1 MSDSQSRGRRTSSE
15 ESRDREYAGSRRP
28 RSTLSPTRE
37 EEPRKKIQK
46 RSSPG
51 EGPSTSSSSRSH
63 ERHEKSNRR
72 ERSEHSDRSERHER
86 SSSSVAQSVSRPPG
100 AKAEGGR
107 RDRLCRYEIVHT
119 RPQEID
125 SKCGRS
131 GAPIS
136 LQANYFRLLTTPT
149 WRIYQYH
156 VDFSPDIE
164 LRRVRGGI
172 LSEHKGL
179 FGGYIYDGM
188 KMFSTTKLREDLIKL
203 ETTSKSGEKYMI
215 TVKYVGVISM
225 KEWQS
230 LQILN
235 LILRRAMEGLKLQL
249 VGRNFFDAVAK
260 IDLREHRMQLWPG
273 YQTSIRQHE
282 QDILLCTEI
291 THKVMRTETVYDI
304 LMKCTQE
311 SRDFQENF
319 KKHVLGLTVLTDYNN
334 KTYRINDIDFAANPK
349 KTFKCKEKDMSFI
362 DYYYQKYKIR
372 IRDAKQPLLISKSKD
387 RQIRGGNDEFVIL
400 IPELCRATGLTD
412 TMRSNFQLM
421 RAMADHTRMNPDR
434 RIERLRV
441 FNRRL
446 LETESS
452 VKVLSDW
459 NMKLDRNMVEI
470 KGRVLEP
477 QNIVFFDKRK
487 VTAGEQADWTR
498 SFRDN
503 AMFTTPSRG
512 LDRWAVVA
520 PNRSS
525 RDVRNF
531 VDSLIRAAS
540 GMQFQ
545 IRRPRENLIFDDRNH
560 SYVKAIEDCAND
572 DPQLILCLVPNN
584 NADRYGSIKKKSCV
598 ERAIPTQVITHKT
611 ATNQRGLMSVAT
623 KVAIQINCKLG
634 YAPWMIE
641 LPLSGLMTIGYDI
654 ARATRDKSKAYG
666 ALVAS
671 MDMKTNAT
679 FYSTVSPCHS
689 ADSLSNELTISVM
702 KALKQYQ
709 REHEKLPARILMYRD
724 GVGEGSLNQLVEHEV
739 KELVSKLEKIYKDQ
753 SDKPLMFA
761 YIVVSKQINT
771 RFFARGRNP
780 PPGTVVDDVITLPE
794 RYDFYLVSQSVRQG
808 TVSPTCY
815 NVVYSNIKLTPDQLQ
830 VLTYKMTH
838 LYYNWSG
845 TTRVPAVCQYA
856 KKLATLVSQNIFQV
870 PSNALEKKLY
880 YL

>member
-1 MSDSQSRGRRTSSE
+1 MSANQSAGDATSKNDNSKY
-15 ESRDREYAGSRRP
+15 SLGSRRP
-28 RSTLSPTRE
+28 RESLSPTTN
-37 EEPRKKIQK
+37 EPRPKIQK
-46 RSSPG
+46 QSLLD
-51 EGPSTSSSSRSH
+51 EGPSTSKRSTKHSSEHQECSNRFSSSAIGTSRS
-63 ERHEKSNRR
+63 ESSEGNRR
-72 ERSEHSDRSERHER
+72 NIH
-86 SSSSVAQSVSRPPG
+86 
-100 AKAEGGR
+100 
-107 RDRLCRYEIVHT
+107 EIVHT

-125 SKCGRS
+125 SKCGIS
-131 GAPIS
+131 GKQLS
-136 LQANYFRLLTTPT
+136 LQTNYFRLLTTPA

-156 VDFSPDIE
+156 ISFSPEVE

-172 LSEHKGL
+172 LSQYKDL

-188 KMFSTTKLREDLIKL
+188 KMFSTTKLRDDLMNL
-203 ETTSKSGEKYMI
+203 ETTSKSGEKYVI

-225 KEWQS
+225 KESQS

-235 LILRRAMEGLKLQL
+235 LILRRALEGLKLQL
-249 VGRNFFDAVAK
+249 VGKNFFDAVAK
-260 IDLREHRMQLWPG
+260 IDLREHRIQLWPG

-291 THKVMRTETVYDI
+291 THKVMRSETVYDI

-311 SRDFQENF
+311 SRDYQESF

-334 KTYRINDIDFAANPK
+334 KTYRINDIDFNANPK
-349 KTFKCKEKDMSFI
+349 KTFKCKDKDVSFI
-362 DYYYQKYKIR
+362 DYYYQKYRIR
-372 IRDAKQPLLISKSKD
+372 IRDPKQPLLISKSKE
-387 RQIRGGNDEFVIL
+387 RQFKSENEEFVIL

-412 TMRSNFQLM
+412 AMRNNFQLM
-421 RAMADHTRMNPDR
+421 RAMADYTRMNPDR

-452 VKVLSDW
+452 VKILNDW
-459 NMKLDRNMVEI
+459 NMKLDKNMVEL

-477 QNIVFFDKRK
+477 QNIVFYDKRK
-487 VTAGEQADWTR
+487 VNAGEQADWQK
-498 SFRDN
+498 SFRDHG
-503 AMFTTPSRG
+503 MLSTPSRG
-512 LDRWAVVA
+512 LDRWVVIA
-520 PNRSS
+520 PNRST

-531 VDSLIRAAS
+531 VDSLMRVAS
-540 GMQFQ
+540 TMQFQ
-545 IRRPRENLIFDDRNH
+545 IRRPKECFIFDDRNH
-560 SYVKAIEDCAND
+560 SYVKALDDSANE

-611 ATNQRGLMSVAT
+611 ASNQRGLMSIAT

-641 LPLSGLMTIGYDI
+641 LPLNGLMTIGYDI
-654 ARATRDKSKAYG
+654 ARATKDKKKAYG

-689 ADSLSNELTISVM
+689 ADSLSNELTISVL

-709 REHEKLPARILMYRD
+709 REHEKLPTRILLYRD
-724 GVGEGSLNQLVEHEV
+724 GVGEGSLNQLIQHEV
-739 KELVSKLEKIYKDQ
+739 KELVSKLQNIYKEQ
-753 SDKPLMFA
+753 TDKPLMFA

-771 RFFARGRNP
+771 RLFNRGRNP

-808 TVSPTCY
+808 TVSPTGY
-815 NVVYSNIKLTPDQLQ
+815 NVLYSNIKLTPDQLQ
-830 VLTYKMTH
+830 LLTYKMTH

-856 KKLATLVSQNIFQV
+856 KKLATLVSQNISEV